1 MGRKNPKSYW
11 RVSVDIHW
19 MVHHKQMTLQEKAD
33 RIAKALKGLRVF
45 KRHPEY
51 KSVLT
56 DLTAAASIGYAE
68 YEQALDSLYN
78 FADYFGIW
86 LAS

>member
-19 MVHHKQMTLQEKAD
+19 IVHHKHMNIQQKAA
-33 RIAKALKGLRVF
+33 RISKALKGLRVF
-45 KRHPEY
+45 KRHSEY
-51 KSVLT
+51 RSVLT
-56 DLTAAASIGYAE
+56 DLVTAANVGLAE
-68 YEQALDSLYN
+68 YEEALDSLYN